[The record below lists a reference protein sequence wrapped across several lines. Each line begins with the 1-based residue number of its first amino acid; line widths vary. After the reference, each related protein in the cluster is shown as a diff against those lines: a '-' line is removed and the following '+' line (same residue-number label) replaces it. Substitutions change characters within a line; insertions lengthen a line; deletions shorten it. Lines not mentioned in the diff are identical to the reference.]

1 MIELQKLLDT
11 NFVDS
16 GISEQDVELFLAY
29 HDQTNDKK
37 LNREEFLMA
46 V

>member
-11 NFVDS
+11 NFIDS
-16 GISEQDVELFLAY
+16 GISESDVELFLAY

-37 LNREEFLMA
+37 LSKMEFLTA